1 MQGHKPLLIQSDK
14 NTEYLTDGT
23 KSGASSIRLVVTSL
37 AGIVPEGNIGWNK
50 ALLFTDNKMECGNQL
65 ETLPHVLYHCD
76 SHAATRQ
83 LRHNR
88 SAAASSLPSD
98 QRVNQYV
105 PDVDKDLAALRL
117 DVVVTH
123 ESSRTVVI
131 VDVTV
136 SFENKFVAFEKARLK
151 KILKYQPLAD

>member
-1 MQGHKPLLIQSDK
+1 M
-14 NTEYLTDGT
+14 EY
-23 KSGASSIRLVVTSL
+23 
-37 AGIVPEGNIGWNK
+37 
-50 ALLFTDNKMECGNQL
+50 GNQL

-123 ESSRTVVI
+123 VVQNCRHGRCDHI
-131 VDVTV
+131 LREQVHGVREGEV
-136 SFENKFVAFEKARLK
+136 EKDTKIPAPRRLDAQK
-151 KILKYQPLAD
+151 RLHRPCGRLRYRRPGCLAPS